1 MALESGQLIHLLHLD
16 SRRILLSVSASESPE
31 SLLLFLFSASARA
44 TNDEVLAFP
53 LLPSPFSLLHSLLI
67 RDVRVQE
74 SSIVY
79 LSIIRTPVPLAP
91 FLLRVPPRQTVRYD

>member
-1 MALESGQLIHLLHLD
+1 MALELGQLIHLLHLD

-53 LLPSPFSLLHSLLI
+53 LLPSPFSI
-67 RDVRVQE
+67 R
-74 SSIVY
+74 Y
-79 LSIIRTPVPLAP
+79 
-91 FLLRVPPRQTVRYD
+91 